1 MPLLM
6 KRTGQLAFL
15 ALVIAGAA
23 PGEQLR
29 AQAFDRFADHTFFAG
44 SPAAEYYS
52 YSHGDISAPSTIK
65 LLQNK
70 VPLESA
76 QFKSGPNALE
86 LSWTSAKDGGW
97 DVSIDAIRWRNAELA
112 WQGDT
117 LSFWVWSPVAM
128 PATAL
133 PSLAL
138 TDEQGGHT
146 IAAPL
151 AGFVADL
158 PAQTWTRVA
167 VDLGKLQSGS
177 LRPFQPARLNS
188 VIFSQNAADGKPHT
202 LYVDEIR
209 MDGAIG
215 IQSTPSAPTAL
226 AATAFERHVDLEW
239 QAPEDASTAEYVIY
253 RSLRGAPY
261 RQVGV
266 QRYGVHRFTDWLGA
280 PGMQAS
286 YQVAA
291 RDAGMRES
299 GRTAT
304 IAAATHAMGDD
315 ELLTMVQRASFRYY
329 WDGAEP
335 NSGMA
340 LESQP
345 GPDHLVAMGASG
357 FGVMALVVAVDRGF
371 ITRQQGVERML
382 RITGFLE
389 HADRFHGAWPHF
401 LDGRTGKTVS
411 LFGIYDD
418 GADLVET
425 SFMMQGLLAARQYF
439 HGDTPQEAAL
449 RDTINRLWHG
459 VEWDWFRATP
469 QRDALYWHWS
479 PHYAFHIAN
488 RLEGWNEVMITY
500 LLAIASPTHP
510 VPASLYGTGYA
521 REAPGAHGHYGIKQT
536 YFGIPLEQ
544 GYLPGTP
551 GPLFFTQYSYMGYD
565 PRGVRGK
572 YTNYFRNNRN
582 EALMSQAYSINNPG
596 HFKGYGANSW
606 GLTAV
611 DGPNDVYHEYK
622 PFNDDDGTVAPTG
635 AVSSY
640 CYTPLESLA
649 AIRHWYRDLGQHL
662 WSIYGFR
669 DAFNEDRNWYSS
681 TNMGLN
687 QAPQVVMIENG
698 RTGLIWKS
706 FMSGPEIVPM
716 QKAIGLVPDRD

>member
-1 MPLLM
+1 MSTS
-6 KRTGQLAFL
+6 RTHLIAV
-15 ALVIAGAA
+15 LVACAA
-23 PGEQLR
+23 CLHIGGLR
-29 AQAFDRFADHTFFAG
+29 AQAQAFDRFANHTFFAG
-44 SPAAEYYS
+44 SPSSDYYP
-52 YSHGDISAPSTIK
+52 YSRGNISAPSTLK
-65 LLQNK
+65 LLHDRI
-70 VPLESA
+70 PLQSA
-76 QFKSGPNALE
+76 HFKSGPNALE
-86 LSWTSAKDGGW
+86 LSWASNANGGW
-97 DVSIDAIRWRNAELA
+97 DATVQAVHWRNADPA

-117 LSFWVWSPVAM
+117 LAFWVWTPETIRAADM
-128 PATAL
+128 PSIAL
-133 PSLAL
+133 A
-138 TDEQGGHT
+138 DDQGGHT
-146 IAAPL
+146 TATPL
-151 AGFVADL
+151 QRFTRDI
-158 PAQTWTRVA
+158 PAQTWVRIA
-167 VDLGKLQSGS
+167 VDLRALPSAS
-177 LRPFQPARLNS
+177 LRPFQSLRLDQ
-188 VIFSQNAADGKPHT
+188 VIFSQSAADAHAHT
-202 LYVDEIR
+202 LLLDEVRVDT
-209 MDGAIG
+209 D
-215 IQSTPSAPTAL
+215 STAQHALSAPAALTA
-226 AATAFERHVDLEW
+226 TGFERHVDLEW
-239 QAPEDASTAEYVIY
+239 QAAEDASTAEYVIY
-253 RSLRGAPY
+253 RSQHGESF

-280 PGMQAS
+280 PDQEAS

-291 RDAGMRES
+291 RDGEMHES
-299 GRTAT
+299 QRST
-304 IAAATHAMGDD
+304 AATARTHSMTDE

-345 GPDHLVAMGASG
+345 GPDHMVAMGASG

-371 ITRQQGVERML
+371 ITREQGVERML
-382 RITGFLE
+382 RIVRFLDA
-389 HADRFHGAWPHF
+389 ADKYHGAWPHF

-425 SFMMQGLLAARQYF
+425 SFMLQGLLTARQYF
-439 HGDTPQEAAL
+439 RADTPQEREL
-449 RDTINRLWHG
+449 RDLINRQWRG

-469 QRDALYWHWS
+469 QHDALYWHWS

-510 VPASLYGTGYA
+510 VPASLYSTGYT
-521 REAPGAHGHYGIKQT
+521 RQGPGSHGQYGIKET

-565 PRGVRGK
+565 PRGVRDRF
-572 YTNYFRNNRN
+572 TNYFRNNRN
-582 EALMSQAYSINNPG
+582 EALMSQAYSVNNPG
-596 HFKGYGANSW
+596 HFKGYAANSW

-611 DGPNDVYHEYK
+611 DGPDDRYHEYK
-622 PFNDDDGTVAPTG
+622 PFNEDDGTIAPTG

-640 CYTPLESLA
+640 CYTPEASLL

-669 DAFNEDRNWYSS
+669 DAFNEQDNWYSS

-698 RTGLIWKS
+698 RSGLIWKN
-706 FMSGPEIVPM
+706 FMSAPEIAPM
-716 QKAIGLVPDRD
+716 QKAIGLQADHD